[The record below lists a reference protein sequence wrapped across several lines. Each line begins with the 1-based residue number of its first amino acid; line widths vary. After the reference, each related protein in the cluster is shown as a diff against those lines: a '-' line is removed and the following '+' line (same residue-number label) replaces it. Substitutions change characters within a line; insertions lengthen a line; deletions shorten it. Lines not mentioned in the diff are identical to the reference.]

1 MSEDI
6 DFIIMKMWLLKD
18 GIQGDAAVAMHDE
31 RDGVVFHHCLAR
43 SKIALAISCLMT

>member
-31 RDGVVFHHCLAR
+31 RDGVVFITVLQGPR
-43 SKIALAISCLMT
+43 LLLQSLV